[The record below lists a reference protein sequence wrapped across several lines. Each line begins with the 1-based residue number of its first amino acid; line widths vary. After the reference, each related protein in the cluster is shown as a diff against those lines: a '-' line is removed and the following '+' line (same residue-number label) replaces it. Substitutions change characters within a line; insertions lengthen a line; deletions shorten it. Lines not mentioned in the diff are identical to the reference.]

1 MPTHRGPNP
10 SSAGADL
17 APPSP
22 LRRSSQGAARRPPP
36 PFRNAGTK
44 RSVPGPSRA
53 SDERPRTWLWA
64 IYAVLGVCL
73 VGYVIS
79 VVIRRNPGSIPLLD
93 NWGVAGFELVL
104 SLLCL
109 GRLLV
114 GRRDRALTLVLGLGL
129 LSWSIGD
136 LTLAIESAGGA
147 TPPVPSLAD
156 VFYLGFY
163 PLTYAG
169 VFLLARRQIRK
180 FNATT
185 WLDAAIAG
193 LGAAA
198 VCAEFSLRG
207 LSLSGSPLGVATS
220 LAYPIGDLVLL
231 ALVVAGSTVLPGR
244 RKTRWLLLAA
254 GYGIN
259 AVGDT
264 FNLFQASATGA
275 THVGTVFNAIA
286 WPTSIL
292 LVSLSVWLP
301 AGRPDPVSR
310 DRLPGLVVPGIATI
324 GALII
329 LGLSS
334 FLPVDRTAFALA
346 AGTLVI
352 AAIRS
357 GLSLVWLR
365 DLTEERHG
373 QAVTDQLTTLGN
385 RRALFE
391 LLDGVLA
398 EQELPHG
405 GRRELAFLFIDL
417 NRFKEVNDAFGH
429 SVGDELLRQ
438 LGTRLKGILRSTDL
452 LVRLGGDEFA
462 ACLSDANADYGA
474 TVARRIGAR
483 LEEPFLLGEVK
494 ARIGASIGIA
504 VVPDD
509 ATNAHDLLRCADLA
523 MYRAKVEGKCFAIY
537 QEELDGHANRLGLVE
552 DLRAAIDAQQLE
564 LHYQPQVD
572 LASGD
577 VVAVEALVRW
587 RHPRLGYVPP
597 LEFLPL
603 AEDADLMDPL
613 TVLVLDKALAQC
625 AAWRAEGQ
633 PVTISINISTTN
645 LLNPDFLKQVQKRL
659 EHHRL
664 APSAVVL
671 EITETTAMEQIDQ
684 CKRVIQELR
693 DMGVGVSVDD
703 FGAGFTSLAYLGSLA
718 VNELK
723 LDRSFINGLAVR
735 EGSRDVTLI
744 RSTINLAHALG
755 LRVVAE
761 GVEEQKSLDLLSS
774 FGCDFAQGYLISRP
788 KPADEV
794 SFYPKAAVASASPD
808 SSPPPAEPAFRED
821 PAPHDEPAPSEQS
834 APHMK
839 PAPHVKPRNRA
850 VDPSPAHDEVGGQW
864 GYGPLPSTGNL

>member
-1 MPTHRGPNP
+1 VSLT
-10 SSAGADL
+10 
-17 APPSP
+17 
-22 LRRSSQGAARRPPP
+22 
-36 PFRNAGTK
+36 
-44 RSVPGPSRA
+44 
-53 SDERPRTWLWA
+53 
-64 IYAVLGVCL
+64 
-73 VGYVIS
+73 
-79 VVIRRNPGSIPLLD
+79 GST
-93 NWGVAGFELVL
+93 L
-104 SLLCL
+104 S
-109 GRLLV
+109 
-114 GRRDRALTLVLGLGL
+114 
-129 LSWSIGD
+129 
-136 LTLAIESAGGA
+136 
-147 TPPVPSLAD
+147 
-156 VFYLGFY
+156 
-163 PLTYAG
+163 
-169 VFLLARRQIRK
+169 
-180 FNATT
+180 
-185 WLDAAIAG
+185 
-193 LGAAA
+193 
-198 VCAEFSLRG
+198 
-207 LSLSGSPLGVATS
+207 VATN

-259 AVGDT
+259 AIGDT
-264 FNLFQASATGA
+264 FNLFQASIGI
-275 THVGTVFNAIA
+275 THLGTVFNAVA
-286 WPTSIL
+286 WPVSIL

-301 AGRPDPVSR
+301 ADRPEPAAR
-310 DRLPGLVVPGIATI
+310 EPLPGLMVPGIAAI
-324 GALII
+324 AALII

-334 FLPVDRTAFALA
+334 FVRVDHTAFALA
-346 AGTLVI
+346 AGTLMI
-352 AAIRS
+352 AAVRS
-357 GLSLVWLR
+357 GVSLVRLR
-365 DLTEERHG
+365 ELTEERHG

-391 LLDGVLA
+391 LLDRVLA
-398 EQELPHG
+398 EHELVHYRP
-405 GRRELAFLFIDL
+405 RRLAFLFIDL
-417 NRFKEVNDAFGH
+417 NRFKEVNDSFGH

-438 LGTRLKGILRSTDL
+438 LGGRLKGLLRSTDL

-462 ACLSDANADYGA
+462 ACLNDADADYGA
-474 TVARRIGAR
+474 TVARRIGSR
-483 LEEPFLLGEVK
+483 LEEPFHLGEVK
-494 ARIGASIGIA
+494 ARISASIGIA

-572 LASGD
+572 LASGE

-587 RHPRLGYVPP
+587 PHPRLGYVPP

-613 TVLVLDKALAQC
+613 TVLVLDQALAQC
-625 AAWRAEGQ
+625 AAWRTDGQ

-645 LLNPDFLKQVQKRL
+645 LLNPDFPKQVQKRL
-659 EHHRL
+659 ELNRL
-664 APSAVVL
+664 PPSALVL

-693 DMGVGVSVDD
+693 DLGVGVSVDD

-723 LDRSFINGLAVR
+723 LDRSFINGLTVT
-735 EGSRDVTLI
+735 EGSRDLTLI

-774 FGCDFAQGYLISRP
+774 FGCDVAQGYLISRP
-788 KPADEV
+788 KPAGEV
-794 SFYPKAAVASASPD
+794 SFYP
-808 SSPPPAEPAFRED
+808 EPALSSGSSKGSALQVGAARRESSRHR
-821 PAPHDEPAPSEQS
+821 PAPHPSAAPDE
-834 APHMK
+834 
-839 PAPHVKPRNRA
+839 R
-850 VDPSPAHDEVGGQW
+850 GGQW